1 MTTSSGSTGRLRLK
15 LCPSLSA
22 TPRIVLRRPDGTVAE
37 FLDMVQTQ
45 LRSDVSLACFV
56 DGFALPRSELICHV
70 LRDDEVLLVK
80 EAEETGPRLKR
91 QRVAPF
97 GLTGCPSSVPC
108 IDWADG
114 GLLTALSACGAV
126 FVRDDSLPDP
136 DFVSWQ
142 GLWQQALED
151 HRSFRRRPAV
161 LNRQLR
167 FSKGEDLLR
176 TRVGEAKAHTPDI
189 RYNFGVGVDVMSRDW
204 DELSWIRDGFDSVL
218 QMLMAMM
225 KSELASATDAE
236 EPENTLGSKVLLDCE
251 SWAGSRLRHSVYPPN
266 GSCTEHTDYGVV
278 TLQQSTAPG
287 LEAYVAGSWQSL
299 VPPPGHAVLFAGD
312 MLEILTNGKVPALVH
327 RVTPGGSR
335 QSHIIFLQPDRNT
348 IVQPLRPFLRH
359 DGTDHMP
366 VKYGEWH
373 KRKTSLAFQKP

>member
-236 EPENTLGSKVLLDCE
+236 EPENTLGSKATAFIHPMVL
-251 SWAGSRLRHSVYPPN
+251 AP
-266 GSCTEHTDYGVV
+266 
-278 TLQQSTAPG
+278 STQTM
-287 LEAYVAGSWQSL
+287 AYVAGSWQSL

>member
-251 SWAGSRLRHSVYPPN
+251 SWAGSRLRQLAARPQR
-266 GSCTEHTDYGVV
+266 
-278 TLQQSTAPG
+278 LSTQWFLHRAHRLWRGDAAAKHRARAGG
-287 LEAYVAGSWQSL
+287 LCCWFLAIVGTTTRPCRAFCWR
-299 VPPPGHAVLFAGD
+299 HA
-312 MLEILTNGKVPALVH
+312 
-327 RVTPGGSR
+327 
-335 QSHIIFLQPDRNT
+335 
-348 IVQPLRPFLRH
+348 
-359 DGTDHMP
+359 
-366 VKYGEWH
+366 
-373 KRKTSLAFQKP
+373 